1 MIAIV
6 ALNVIALQSVSY
18 GSAFVVGTRIIPFIV
33 PDHSW
38 VCIGQE
44 YIDNVTLSN
53 GLVIEKQS
61 FGSAQFS
68 QGFAEVDGV
77 LGCVQTFTSMRFSD
91 HSLVGSD
98 LSI

>member
-1 MIAIV
+1 M
-6 ALNVIALQSVSY
+6 
-18 GSAFVVGTRIIPFIV
+18 
-33 PDHSW
+33 
-38 VCIGQE
+38 CIGQE

-77 LGCVQTFTSMRFSD
+77 MLIAPVDKNSEVVAEGGRIPAPPSK
-91 HSLVGSD
+91 L
-98 LSI
+98 